1 MTVQEDQEVGFK
13 SSKLF
18 GDVCCWCWKR
28 LFPASE
34 QHEGQGEGNCFV
46 RQRESGDN
54 FGAPCW
60 AAHGSCWES
69 WLIAR
74 LIFFEHPK
82 GFTLIHF
89 PAVSRA
95 LCSNVQSTAHLH
107 VRFGF
112 HAVFN
117 LLVRDT
123 CAYLWG
129 IWHCLSMFVILWCF
143 CGQARCKLFLRLGR
157 GGSATLKQPSLVL
170 RWFGGGTHVLPMISL
185 CHQGPSWGMNWRK
198 AVKRWLIC
206 SRNWRMGRTREVKR
220 CLAKMTA
227 LFWFCFV
234 CFISPDY
241 TGLFQLW
248 LSKKPLQWYCL
259 ACCSVQ
265 HPRIFN
271 LRSQRRELEEERY
284 SALLVLCRLNPN
296 ISQA

>member
-18 GDVCCWCWKR
+18 GGVCCWCWKR

-34 QHEGQGEGNCFV
+34 KHEGQGEGNCFV

-54 FGAPCW
+54 LGAPCW

-117 LLVRDT
+117 LLVRYT

-143 CGQARCKLFLRLGR
+143 CAQARCKLFPRLGDLEEGLMYCR
-157 GGSATLKQPSLVL
+157 WSASATKDHREGWTEGKPSNAGWFAAETGGWVEQERSRDAWPKWLLCFDFVL
-170 RWFGGGTHVLPMISL
+170 FVLFHLITPAFSSFDSVKNLCNDTVSHVVRCNIQGSSTY
-185 CHQGPSWGMNWRK
+185 GPSGVNS
-198 AVKRWLIC
+198 KRRGI
-206 SRNWRMGRTREVKR
+206 
-220 CLAKMTA
+220 
-227 LFWFCFV
+227 
-234 CFISPDY
+234 
-241 TGLFQLW
+241 
-248 LSKKPLQWYCL
+248 
-259 ACCSVQ
+259 
-265 HPRIFN
+265 
-271 LRSQRRELEEERY
+271 QRYL
-284 SALLVLCRLNPN
+284 
-296 ISQA
+296 